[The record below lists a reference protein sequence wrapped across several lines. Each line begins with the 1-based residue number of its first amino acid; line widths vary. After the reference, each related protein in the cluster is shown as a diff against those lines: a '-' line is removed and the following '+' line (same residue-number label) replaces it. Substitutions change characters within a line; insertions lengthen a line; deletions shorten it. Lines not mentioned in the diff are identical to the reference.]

1 MAIRWYLTVVLICIA
16 LIISTVKGLFMCLL
30 IICMCSLEK
39 CLFRPAHFLIIYFF
53 RCMCC
58 LCILEIR
65 PFWWHHLQIF
75 SPTFST
81 GAGTTRSHMQKNKVG
96 PLLPSLF
103 KINSKWIKGLD
114 VRTKIIHPIEEN
126 MREKFHDFGFGHDFL
141 DLLPKPQT
149 KKDKRDELDFF
160 KTKVVVHKRN
170 KEKDPPS
177 KMAQDVC
184 RSCTWKRSVAYKL
197 RPLWPSG
204 VPMGPLPSQMIRE
217 FQACNTLGLD
227 TGHPQH
233 PQGVSAGW
241 FWSQFLLITAL
252 KDWRLQHVSR
262 TTQNLCKSLRTKGSS
277 FTFLKSTS
285 YFIAVTFSNVAPVVF
300 SHLLYFSESGQGNLG
315 VSSPYTRWQ
324 GQWGQVLVALPFTGY

>member
-1 MAIRWYLTVVLICIA
+1 MPRSGIANSYGNFLVFLRILHTVFHSGSINSHQQCMRFRFLHPLIAFVICRHFIDAILMAIRWYLTVVFICIS
-16 LIISTVKGLFMCLL
+16 LIISTVKGLFICLL

-126 MREKFHDFGFGHDFL
+126 MREKFHDFGL
-141 DLLPKPQT
+141 
-149 KKDKRDELDFF
+149 
-160 KTKVVVHKRN
+160 
-170 KEKDPPS
+170 
-177 KMAQDVC
+177 A
-184 RSCTWKRSVAYKL
+184 
-197 RPLWPSG
+197 
-204 VPMGPLPSQMIRE
+204 MI
-217 FQACNTLGLD
+217 
-227 TGHPQH
+227 
-233 PQGVSAGW
+233 S
-241 FWSQFLLITAL
+241 
-252 KDWRLQHVSR
+252 
-262 TTQNLCKSLRTKGSS
+262 
-277 FTFLKSTS
+277 
-285 YFIAVTFSNVAPVVF
+285 
-300 SHLLYFSESGQGNLG
+300 
-315 VSSPYTRWQ
+315 
-324 GQWGQVLVALPFTGY
+324 